1 MPRTVFSMLT
11 TTPRRSP
18 SEGASPTPMMLSPR
32 SVGSPTT
39 QQILVV
45 PMSSAVTYLERGK
58 HLSWNVGENDWRPH
72 YRALRPPRQHKLAS
86 YPQVCARHLEAP
98 PHPGEAILLAF
109 RGDAGE

>member
-18 SEGASPTPMMLSPR
+18 SEGASPTP
-32 SVGSPTT
+32 

-58 HLSWNVGENDWRPH
+58 HLSWNVGKNGWRPH
-72 YRALRPPRQHKLAS
+72 YRALRPPRQHKLAVIHRCGPTLTVPTHWRREFS
-86 YPQVCARHLEAP
+86 VAVT
-98 PHPGEAILLAF
+98 
-109 RGDAGE
+109 GDAAE

>member
-58 HLSWNVGENDWRPH
+58 HLSWNVEKTTGDHIIERYARRDNTSWQVIHRWSPPTRGSPPLGGGNSARP
-72 YRALRPPRQHKLAS
+72 
-86 YPQVCARHLEAP
+86 
-98 PHPGEAILLAF
+98 
-109 RGDAGE
+109 

>member
-1 MPRTVFSMLT
+1 MLT

-58 HLSWNVGENDWRPH
+58 HLSWNVGKNGWRPH
-72 YRALRPPRQHKLAS
+72 YRALRPPRQHKLAVIHRRGPTPTPPPTWRGGFS
-86 YPQVCARHLEAP
+86 ITVTGEAP
-98 PHPGEAILLAF
+98 
-109 RGDAGE
+109 